1 MDSATEL
8 LVRDVRC
15 FHGEQRG
22 ALRPLTLL
30 VGENSTGKT
39 TFLACCA
46 VMHRLASD
54 ALAVADFNREP
65 FLLGA
70 FRDIVRSRRGPAGR
84 IDEFGLG
91 LRIAPPDGDA
101 VTFSVTFQ
109 ERGSQPFVA
118 SCRFDRGDRDFVEAT
133 RIAAGRVRCVAPE
146 ATFEVD
152 VPPSE
157 DLLSWVFFLSEHKI
171 ARSVRG
177 EASRQ
182 WRGVVKRMHGMRTTD
197 DFEDWFAAFYRLP
210 SATALAPL
218 RSRPRRTYD
227 PVRETASPE
236 GAHTP
241 MLLMRLHRTD
251 KPHWTPLHRDL
262 VEFGAQSGLFS
273 DIKVKTHGGQM
284 SDPFQL
290 QVKAGGSAAAN
301 IMDVGYGVSQSL
313 PILVDV
319 MEKKRELFLL
329 QQPEVHL
336 HPRGQAALASL
347 FVDSVRKRGNRFVIE
362 THSDFIIDRVRI
374 AVGKGLLRA
383 SDVSILYFE
392 PTARKGVRIHD
403 MTLGPA
409 GDLQGV
415 PKGYR
420 EFFLEETDRLF
431 GVAD

>member
-46 VMHRLASD
+46 LMHRLASN
-54 ALAVADFNREP
+54 ALAVADFNQEP

-109 ERGSQPFVA
+109 ERGSEPFVA
-118 SCRFDRGDRDFVEAT
+118 SCRFDRGERDFVEAT
-133 RIAAGRVRCVAPE
+133 RIAAGCVRFVAPE

-157 DLLSWVFFLSEHKI
+157 GLLRWVFFLSGHET

-177 EASRQ
+177 GAGGR
-182 WRGVVKRMHGMRTTD
+182 WRDIAKRLHRMRTKS
-197 DFEDWFAAFYRLP
+197 FESMFAFYQLP

-218 RSRPRRTYD
+218 RSKPRRTYD
-227 PVRETASPE
+227 PVRETASSE

-347 FVDSVRKRGNRFVIE
+347 FVESARKRGNRFVIE

-374 AVGKGLLRA
+374 AVGKGLLRP

-409 GDLQGV
+409 GDLQGA